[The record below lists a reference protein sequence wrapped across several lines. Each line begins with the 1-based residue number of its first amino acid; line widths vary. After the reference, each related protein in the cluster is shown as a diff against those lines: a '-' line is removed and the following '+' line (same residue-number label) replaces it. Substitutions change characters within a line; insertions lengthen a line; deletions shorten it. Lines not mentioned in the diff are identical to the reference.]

1 MRIRTTEI
9 AGVAIIDIE
18 PREDE
23 RGFFADLWS
32 SDELA
37 GPLGVA
43 HFNRSALSY
52 NASAGTLRGLHYQAA
67 PHEEA
72 KLVRCTRGA
81 VFDVAVDLR
90 QSSET
95 YGRWTGA
102 MLSADSRRAFFIP
115 KGCAHGF
122 QTLEDDT
129 EVLYCIEG
137 QYVPDAGRIV
147 AWNDRSIGIAWPE
160 TSRRIMSAND
170 AEAPE
175 LGTK

>member
-1 MRIRTTEI
+1 MRIQTTEI

-18 PREDE
+18 PREDD

-32 SDELA
+32 WDEFA
-37 GPLGVA
+37 KSMVA
-43 HFNRSALSY
+43 ARFNRSAISY

-81 VFDVAVDLR
+81 MFDVAVDLR
-90 QSSET
+90 ESSET

-102 MLSADSRRAFFIP
+102 VLSADNRRALFIP

-122 QTLEDDT
+122 QTLEDAT
-129 EVLYCIEG
+129 EVLYCIDG
-137 QYVPDAGRIV
+137 HYVPTAGRTV
-147 AWNDRSIGIAWPE
+147 AWNDRRIGIAWPE
-160 TSRRIMSAND
+160 SSRRIMSAND
-170 AEAPE
+170 TAAPE
-175 LGTK
+175 LGAR